1 MAPSLGPH
9 LSRAATVL
17 TFSRMSLVT
26 IYTKSTC
33 PYSKRARQ
41 LLDAKGVRYED
52 KVIDLD
58 PSLRGEMLA
67 ATNGKTTVPQVII
80 AGRHIGGGDELLV
93 LENSGELDVLLAD
106 SSAQP
111 SA

>member
-1 MAPSLGPH
+1 
-9 LSRAATVL
+9 
-17 TFSRMSLVT
+17 MSLVK

-33 PYSKRARQ
+33 PYSRRAKQ
-41 LLDAKGVRYED
+41 LLDAKGVQYEEF
-52 KVIDLD
+52 VIDLD
-58 PSLRGEMLA
+58 PSKRGEMIA
-67 ATNGKTTVPQVII
+67 ATNGKTTAPQVFI
-80 AGRHIGGGDELLV
+80 AGRHIGGSDELLE

>member
-1 MAPSLGPH
+1 
-9 LSRAATVL
+9 
-17 TFSRMSLVT
+17 MSHVK

-33 PYSKRARQ
+33 PYSKRAKQ
-41 LLDAKGVRYED
+41 LLDAKGVRYEE

-58 PSLRGEMLA
+58 PSLRGEMIA
-67 ATNGKTTVPQVII
+67 ATTGKTTTPQVFI
-80 AGRHIGGGDELLV
+80 AGRHIGGSDELLE
-93 LENSGELDVLLAD
+93 LENSGELDVLLTD

>member
-1 MAPSLGPH
+1 
-9 LSRAATVL
+9 
-17 TFSRMSLVT
+17 MSLVK

-41 LLDAKGVRYED
+41 LLDAKGVLYEE
-52 KVIDLD
+52 KIIDLD
-58 PSLRGEMLA
+58 PSLRGEMIA
-67 ATNGKTTVPQVII
+67 ATNGKATTPQVFI
-80 AGRHIGGGDELLV
+80 AGRHIGGSDELLA